1 MRSPEPQSPSPSEA
15 LLHGQFWGWST
26 GANNGSGGA
35 GGGSGGGGGGVGG
48 GSSGGN
54 NSCPNSPGGPS
65 SLQASSPTDSYALT
79 LTHTHVHVQRLSPR
93 PGKESRL
100 LLPLVELAG
109 CSCPRAPAPPLLV
122 LYWYPPGRRRKGVS
136 RRRQVRAYLA
146 ESRPDAE
153 RWYAAVQCL
162 LRGVVVSATTEFN
175 KSLLPRPRRLLLL
188 VNPFSGRGQAM
199 QWCQTHILP
208 MIREAN
214 ISYNL
219 IQTERQNHAKEL
231 IREISLSEW
240 DGIIIVSGD
249 GLLHEVINGLM
260 ERSDWETAIKTPVG
274 ILPCGSGNAL
284 AGSVNHY
291 AGYDMCLRE
300 PLLLNCC
307 FLLCRGGVRPMD
319 LVSVT
324 TSPMSSSSSTNQN
337 GRPAAPRRL
346 FSFLSV
352 AWGFVSDVDIESERY
367 RGLGS
372 ARFTLGT
379 LVRLASL
386 RSYKGRLSYL
396 PPNAVPLLPDATPPA
411 RRPLSR
417 SITEGLEA
425 FCRTPIHRTVSDMG
439 LSEQRSLRKDDGE
452 REREREKERQE
463 RERERERRRN
473 RARGV
478 GVVRAS
484 SLAEDRER
492 ELEAEGRLGAG
503 ADDEDDRMDENDE
516 EREDEA
522 EERGSENDSR
532 SSREESGSSRSDGGS
547 RDGRLDGEEG
557 AMEAREVSEGY
568 GVAIGREAQECEGSC
583 PDTDEEPP
591 DPQKL
596 VRKNS
601 APSSQIAKAFFSQ
614 PIGASTD
621 SDAEM
626 EPTAYGEQD
635 EDLNGTYF
643 QREAYPLDPRERSLT
658 ISSPF
663 RHSPFSYKP
672 KALDQNQNSTRPRPL
687 SLLHHHSHSNS
698 LPPKLPSLSLSL
710 SPTPPSS
717 PSCASPH
724 ASSYLAP
731 RPNTPGSSSPSPSLR
746 SPTPS
751 FNFDIAVPTG
761 PLKNRPNM
769 CGPYSPP
776 HDDLLPPLDQPLPTR
791 DWVTIEGDFVLVLA
805 IYQSHLGADLLAAPH
820 ARFDDG
826 LIHLTFVRAGI
837 SRATLLRLF
846 LAMERGAH
854 LSLSSPYVSHVTAK
868 AFRLQPLSSR
878 GTLTVDGELVP
889 YGPLQAQIHPS
900 MARLIVGDSGV
911 RITRF

>member
-1 MRSPEPQSPSPSEA
+1 MRSPEPSKLSPAEA
-15 LLHGQFWGWST
+15 LLHGQFASW
-26 GANNGSGGA
+26 GSG
-35 GGGSGGGGGGVGG
+35 SN
-48 GSSGGN
+48 SNN
-54 NSCPNSPGGPS
+54 NSCPNSPGGPGGLS
-65 SLQASSPTDSYALT
+65 PAASPTPAPTSNYALT
-79 LTHTHVHVQRLSPR
+79 LTHTHIHIQRLSPR
-93 PGKESRL
+93 PGKEARL
-100 LLPLVELAG
+100 LLPLSELVG

-122 LYWYPPGRRRKGVS
+122 LYWYPPGKRRKGVS

-146 ESRPDAE
+146 ESRPEAE
-153 RWYAAVQCL
+153 RWSAAVQCL
-162 LRGVVVSATTEFN
+162 LRGVIVTAETEFSR
-175 KSLLPRPRRLLLL
+175 SLLPRPRRLLLL

-199 QWCQTHILP
+199 QWCQTYILP

-219 IQTERQNHAKEL
+219 IQTERQNHAREL
-231 IREISLSEW
+231 IREISLPEW
-240 DGIIIVSGD
+240 DGIIIISGD

-260 ERSDWETAIKTPVG
+260 ERADWEQAIKTPVG

-284 AGSVNHY
+284 AGSINHH

-324 TSPMSSSSSTNQN
+324 TSPAPSNNSRT
-337 GRPAAPRRL
+337 AAPRRL

-379 LVRLASL
+379 LVRIASL

-396 PPNAVPLLPDATPPA
+396 PPSIVSTSPDATPPQP

-417 SITEGLEA
+417 SITEGLEG
-425 FCRTPIHRTVSDMG
+425 FCRTPIHRTCSDMG
-439 LSEQRSLRKDDGE
+439 ISEQRSLRRGE
-452 REREREKERQE
+452 GEREKEERQ
-463 RERERERRRN
+463 RERERRRE
-473 RARGV
+473 RVRGGGT

-484 SLAEDRER
+484 SLMEDRER
-492 ELEAEGRLGAG
+492 EKEGEVEMEGEEEGSAACSERSGTSSECSMGREERLAG
-503 ADDEDDRMDENDE
+503 IKD

-522 EERGSENDSR
+522 RAEQDSSEMEEDDRGRDGENN
-532 SSREESGSSRSDGGS
+532 GGS
-547 RDGRLDGEEG
+547 VEVEG
-557 AMEAREVSEGY
+557 VLHARELGESF
-568 GVAIGREAQECEGSC
+568 GVDMGQEA
-583 PDTDEEPP
+583 DEEPEGTFTYQ
-591 DPQKL
+591 DGLQEARQAL
-596 VRKNS
+596 RKNS
-601 APSSQIAKAFFSQ
+601 APSSQIAEALFSQ
-614 PIGASTD
+614 PLSQEADADSST
-621 SDAEM
+621 S
-626 EPTAYGEQD
+626 YGVED
-635 EDLNGTYF
+635 MDLNGTYF
-643 QREAYPLDPRERSLT
+643 QKEPYPLDHARERALT

-672 KALDQNQNSTRPRPL
+672 RTVDQNQNTSRPRPL
-687 SLLHHHSHSNS
+687 SLLQHSHSNS

-724 ASSYLAP
+724 SSSYLVP
-731 RPNTPGSSSPSPSLR
+731 RPNTPSSTSPSPSLR
-746 SPTPS
+746 TPSSS
-751 FNFDIAVPTG
+751 FNFDIAEPAG
-761 PLKNRPNM
+761 PFKNRPFVLLPSNL
-769 CGPYSPP
+769 PR
-776 HDDLLPPLDQPLPTR
+776 DDLLPPLDQPLPTR
-791 DWVTIEGDFVLVLA
+791 DWVTLEGDFVLVLA
-805 IYQSHLGADLLAAPH
+805 LYQSHLGADLHAAPQ

-846 LAMERGAH
+846 FAMERGTH
-854 LSLSSPYVSHVTAK
+854 HSVSSPYVSHVTCR
-868 AFRLQPLSSR
+868 AFRLQPLSTR

-889 YGPLQAQIHPS
+889 YGPLQAQVHPS

-911 RITRF
+911 KITRF

>member
-1 MRSPEPQSPSPSEA
+1 MRMRSPDPSSLSPSEA
-15 LLHGQFWGWST
+15 LLHGQFASW
-26 GANNGSGGA
+26 GSG
-35 GGGSGGGGGGVGG
+35 SN
-48 GSSGGN
+48 SNN
-54 NSCPNSPGGPS
+54 NSCPNSPGGPGGIS
-65 SLQASSPTDSYALT
+65 PAASPTPPSASNYALT
-79 LTHTHVHVQRLSPR
+79 LTYSHIHIQRLSPR
-93 PGKESRL
+93 PGKEARL
-100 LLPLVELAG
+100 LLPLSELVG

-122 LYWYPPGRRRKGVS
+122 LYWYPPGKKRKGVS
-136 RRRQVRAYLA
+136 RRRQVRAYLS
-146 ESRPDAE
+146 ESRTEAE
-153 RWYAAVQCL
+153 RWSAAVQCL
-162 LRGVVVSATTEFN
+162 LRGVPVTADTEFSR
-175 KSLLPRPRRLLLL
+175 SLLPRPRRLLLL

-219 IQTERQNHAKEL
+219 IQTERQNHAREL
-231 IREISLSEW
+231 IREISLPEW

-260 ERSDWETAIKTPVG
+260 ERPDWDQAIKTPVG

-284 AGSVNHY
+284 AGSVNHH

-307 FLLCRGGVRPMD
+307 FLLCRGGVQPMD

-324 TSPMSSSSSTNQN
+324 TSPSPNSHSS
-337 GRPAAPRRL
+337 APRRL

-379 LVRLASL
+379 LVRIASL

-396 PPNAVPLLPDATPPA
+396 PPSITTTSLDTTPPPP

-417 SITEGLEA
+417 SITEGLEG
-425 FCRTPIHRTVSDMG
+425 FCKTPIHRTCSDMG
-439 LSEQRSLRKDDGE
+439 ISEQRSLRRGE
-452 REREREKERQE
+452 GEREKEERQ
-463 RERERERRRN
+463 RERERRRQ
-473 RARGV
+473 RARGGGT

-492 ELEAEGRLGAG
+492 ELEMEAEEELCSERSGTSS
-503 ADDEDDRMDENDE
+503 ESN
-516 EREDEA
+516 EREDCNMRKN
-522 EERGSENDSR
+522 ERLVGIKDE
-532 SSREESGSSRSDGGS
+532 REEEGTVEQDSSEMDDDDRSKDG
-547 RDGRLDGEEG
+547 DEDE
-557 AMEAREVSEGY
+557 SEGVLPAKEMGENY
-568 GVAIGREAQECEGSC
+568 GIDSGKEA
-583 PDTDEEPP
+583 DEETRTGYIE
-591 DPQKL
+591 DSPQESRQA

-601 APSSQIAKAFFSQ
+601 APSSQIVSALLSQ
-614 PIGASTD
+614 P
-621 SDAEM
+621 
-626 EPTAYGEQD
+626 EPDTAPYTVED
-635 EDLNGTYF
+635 MDLNGTYY
-643 QREAYPLDPRERSLT
+643 QHDAYPLDPRERALT

-672 KALDQNQNSTRPRPL
+672 KALDQNQNASRPRPL
-687 SLLHHHSHSNS
+687 SLLQHSQSNS
-698 LPPKLPSLSLSL
+698 LPPKLSSLSLSL

-724 ASSYLAP
+724 ASAYLAP
-731 RPNTPGSSSPSPSLR
+731 RINTPNSTSPSPLR
-746 SPTPS
+746 TPSSS
-751 FNFDIAVPTG
+751 FNFDIAEPAG
-761 PLKNRPNM
+761 PFKNRPLPSNL
-769 CGPYSPP
+769 PK
-776 HDDLLPPLDQPLPTR
+776 DDLLPPLDQPLPTR

-805 IYQSHLGADLLAAPH
+805 LYQSHLGADLHAAPQ

-846 LAMERGAH
+846 FAMERGTH
-854 LSLSSPYVSHVTAK
+854 HSVSSPYVSHVTCR

-889 YGPLQAQIHPS
+889 YGPLQAQVHPS
-900 MARLIVGDSGV
+900 LSRLIVGDSGV
-911 RITRF
+911 KITRF

>member
-1 MRSPEPQSPSPSEA
+1 MRSPGPRSPSPSLSPCPSPGLAQEA
-15 LLHGQFWGWST
+15 LLHGQFGGWST
-26 GANNGSGGA
+26 GGST
-35 GGGSGGGGGGVGG
+35 GGGSG
-48 GSSGGN
+48 SSSN
-54 NSCPNSPGGPS
+54 SNSCPSSPGVSLPPS
-65 SLQASSPTDSYALT
+65 PASSSYALT
-79 LTHTHVHVQRLSPR
+79 LTPTHVHVQRLSPR
-93 PGKESRL
+93 PGKDSRL
-100 LLPLVELAG
+100 LLPLAELAG

-122 LYWYPPGRRRKGVS
+122 LYWYPAGRRRKGVS
-136 RRRQVRAYLA
+136 RRRQVRAFLA
-146 ESRPDAE
+146 ESRGEAE
-153 RWYAAVQCL
+153 KWNAAVQCL
-162 LRGVVVSATTEFN
+162 LRGLDVSATTEFS
-175 KSLLPRPRRLLLL
+175 KSMLPRPRRLLLL

-219 IQTERQNHAKEL
+219 IQTERQNHAREL
-231 IREISLSEW
+231 IREISLHEW

-249 GLLHEVINGLM
+249 GLLHEVVNGLM
-260 ERSDWETAIKTPVG
+260 DRPDWEQAIKTPVG

-307 FLLCRGGVRPMD
+307 FLLCRGGIRPMD

-324 TSPMSSSSSTNQN
+324 TSPLPPSSSSNQN
-337 GRPAAPRRL
+337 GRPSAPKRL

-396 PPNAVPLLPDATPPA
+396 PPAVVDPSPDVTPQPP

-417 SITEGLEA
+417 SITEGLEG
-425 FCRTPIHRTVSDMG
+425 FCRTPIHRTCSDMG
-439 LSEQRSLRKDDGE
+439 ISEQRSLRRGDGE
-452 REREREKERQE
+452 REREREREREE
-463 RERERERRRN
+463 RERERERRRE

-492 ELEAEGRLGAG
+492 EMEAE
-503 ADDEDDRMDENDE
+503 ERME
-516 EREDEA
+516 ETSGSSSESNERQNKCVSGNGEDEA
-522 EERGSENDSR
+522 EEDDGR
-532 SSREESGSSRSDGGS
+532 SSGT
-547 RDGRLDGEEG
+547 EG
-557 AMEAREVSEGY
+557 AMEARDVSEGY
-568 GVAIGREAQECEGSC
+568 GVDEGKEAEECE
-583 PDTDEEPP
+583 DTPPEPR
-591 DPQKL
+591 QVL
-596 VRKNS
+596 RKNS
-601 APSSQIAKAFFSQ
+601 APSSQIVNAFFSQ
-614 PIGASTD
+614 PIGAAGSEQD
-621 SDAEM
+621 LDA
-626 EPTAYGEQD
+626 D

-643 QREAYPLDPRERSLT
+643 QREPSYPPDPARERSLT

-663 RHSPFSYKP
+663 RHSPFSLKP
-672 KALDQNQNSTRPRPL
+672 KTLDQNQNLTRPRPL
-687 SLLHHHSHSNS
+687 SLLHQSHSNS
-698 LPPKLPSLSLSL
+698 LPPKFPSLSLSL

-724 ASSYLAP
+724 SSAYLAP
-731 RPNTPGSSSPSPSLR
+731 RPGTPSSSSPSPSLR
-746 SPTPS
+746 SPSPS
-751 FNFDIAVPTG
+751 FTFDIAEPAG
-761 PLKNRPNM
+761 PLKNRSAVSSPNA
-769 CGPYSPP
+769 PP

-854 LSLSSPYVSHVTAK
+854 LSLSSPYVSHVSAR
-868 AFRLQPLSSR
+868 AFRLQPLSPR

-911 RITRF
+911 KITRF

>member
-1 MRSPEPQSPSPSEA
+1 MRSPGPDSPSMTEEA
-15 LLHGQFWGWST
+15 LLHGQFGGWS
-26 GANNGSGGA
+26 S
-35 GGGSGGGGGGVGG
+35 GGGSG
-48 GSSGGN
+48 SNS
-54 NSCPNSPGGPS
+54 NSCPNSPGGVSLPS
-65 SLQASSPTDSYALT
+65 SPASTNYALT
-79 LTHTHVHVQRLSPR
+79 LTPTHIHVQRLSPR
-93 PGKESRL
+93 AGKQSRL
-100 LLPLVELAG
+100 LLPMAELTG
-109 CSCPRAPAPPLLV
+109 CSCPRSPAPPLLV

-136 RRRQVRAYLA
+136 RHRQVRAYLA
-146 ESRPDAE
+146 ESRAE
-153 RWYAAVQCL
+153 AEKWNAAIQSL
-162 LRGVVVSATTEFN
+162 LRGMDVSSTTEFC
-175 KSLLPRPRRLLLL
+175 KSMLPRPRRLLLL

-219 IQTERQNHAKEL
+219 IQTERQNHAREL
-231 IREISLSEW
+231 IREISLPEW
-240 DGIIIVSGD
+240 DGIVIVSGD

-260 ERSDWETAIKTPVG
+260 ERPDWEQAIKTPVG

-284 AGSVNHY
+284 AGSINHH

-307 FLLCRGGVRPMD
+307 FLLCRGGVKPLD

-324 TSPMSSSSSTNQN
+324 TSPCASSSTSNQN
-337 GRPAAPRRL
+337 GHPPAPRRL

-396 PPNAVPLLPDATPPA
+396 PPAVVNPSPDATPQPP

-417 SITEGLEA
+417 SITEGLEG
-425 FCRTPIHRTVSDMG
+425 FCRTPIHRTCSDMG

-452 REREREKERQE
+452 RERERERERQE
-463 RERERERRRN
+463 RERERERRRD

-492 ELEAEGRLGAG
+492 EV
-503 ADDEDDRMDENDE
+503 
-516 EREDEA
+516 EA
-522 EERGSENDSR
+522 EEKMEEMSGTSSESTERDECDNIAKNNGNEEENNSGKSKIDGQELTNARNLSDTNEVNDCDGS
-532 SSREESGSSRSDGGS
+532 
-547 RDGRLDGEEG
+547 
-557 AMEAREVSEGY
+557 Y
-568 GVAIGREAQECEGSC
+568 Q
-583 PDTDEEPP
+583 TTPP
-591 DPQKL
+591 ELQHAL
-596 VRKNS
+596 RKNS
-601 APSSQIAKAFFSQ
+601 APSSQIINAFFSQ
-614 PIGASTD
+614 PIGADTD
-621 SDAEM
+621 QDLELA
-626 EPTAYGEQD
+626 AYGKED
-635 EDLNGTYF
+635 EDINGTYF
-643 QREAYPLDPRERSLT
+643 QKEAYSLDKSRERALT
-658 ISSPF
+658 ISSSPF
-663 RHSPFSYKP
+663 RQSPFKAFKP
-672 KALDQNQNSTRPRPL
+672 KTLDQNQNPSRPRPL
-687 SLLHHHSHSNS
+687 SLLHQSHSNS
-698 LPPKLPSLSLSL
+698 LPPKFPSLSLSL

-724 ASSYLAP
+724 SSYLAP
-731 RPNTPGSSSPSPSLR
+731 RPNTPSSSSPSPSIH

-751 FNFDIAVPTG
+751 FNFDLAEPAG
-761 PLKNRPNM
+761 PLKNRPHMTSSINL
-769 CGPYSPP
+769 PE
-776 HDDLLPPLDQPLPTR
+776 DDLLPPLDQPLPTR

-805 IYQSHLGADLLAAPH
+805 IYQSHLGADLLAAPQ

-854 LSLSSPYVSHVTAK
+854 LSLSSPYVSHVSAR
-868 AFRLQPLSSR
+868 AFRLQPLSPR

-889 YGPLQAQIHPS
+889 YGPLQAQVHPS
-900 MARLIVGDSGV
+900 MARLIVGDSGIK
-911 RITRF
+911 ITRF

>member
-1 MRSPEPQSPSPSEA
+1 MRSPSPESLSVTEEA
-15 LLHGQFWGWST
+15 LLHGQFGGWST
-26 GANNGSGGA
+26 G
-35 GGGSGGGGGGVGG
+35 GGSGS
-48 GSSGGN
+48 GSSSS
-54 NSCPNSPGGPS
+54 SCPNSPGGMSVPS
-65 SLQASSPTDSYALT
+65 SPVSTSYALT
-79 LTHTHVHVQRLSPR
+79 LTPTHIHVQRLSPR
-93 PGKESRL
+93 TGKQSRL
-100 LLPLVELAG
+100 LLPLAELTG
-109 CSCPRAPAPPLLV
+109 CSCPRLPAPPLLV

-136 RRRQVRAYLA
+136 KHRQVRAYLA
-146 ESRPDAE
+146 ESRAE
-153 RWYAAVQCL
+153 VEIWNAAIQCL
-162 LRGVVVSATTEFN
+162 LRGMDVSSTTEFS
-175 KSLLPRPRRLLLL
+175 KSMLPRPRRLLLL

-219 IQTERQNHAKEL
+219 IQTERQNHAREL
-231 IREISLSEW
+231 VREISLPEW

-249 GLLHEVINGLM
+249 GLLHEVLNGLL
-260 ERSDWETAIKTPVG
+260 ERPDWEQAIKTPVG
-274 ILPCGSGNAL
+274 ILPSGSGNAL
-284 AGSVNHY
+284 AGSINHY

-307 FLLCRGGVRPMD
+307 FLLCRGGVKPMD

-324 TSPMSSSSSTNQN
+324 TTSSTSNQN
-337 GRPAAPRRL
+337 GHPPAPRRL

-396 PPNAVPLLPDATPPA
+396 PPAIVNPSTDSTPQPP

-417 SITEGLEA
+417 SITEGLEG
-425 FCRTPIHRTVSDMG
+425 FCRTPIHRTCSDMG
-439 LSEQRSLRKDDGE
+439 LSEQRSLRKGDGE
-452 REREREKERQE
+452 RERERQE
-463 RERERERRRN
+463 REREREKRRE

-492 ELEAEGRLGAG
+492 EI
-503 ADDEDDRMDENDE
+503 
-516 EREDEA
+516 EA
-522 EERGSENDSR
+522 EEKMEETSGTSSESTE
-532 SSREESGSSRSDGGS
+532 REECNNVAGNVGKEEENAGKMEEMDRGVMRARGLSDSNG
-547 RDGRLDGEEG
+547 LNEEK
-557 AMEAREVSEGY
+557 E
-568 GVAIGREAQECEGSC
+568 Q
-583 PDTDEEPP
+583 TTPP
-591 DPQKL
+591 DLQHKL
-596 VRKNS
+596 RKNS
-601 APSSQIAKAFFSQ
+601 APSSQIINAFFSQ
-614 PIGASTD
+614 PISAD
-621 SDAEM
+621 SDQDLEVA
-626 EPTAYGEQD
+626 AYGKED

-643 QREAYPLDPRERSLT
+643 QREAYPLDKARERALT
-658 ISSPF
+658 ISSSPF
-663 RHSPFSYKP
+663 RQSPFKSFKP
-672 KALDQNQNSTRPRPL
+672 KTLDQNQNTSRPRPL
-687 SLLHHHSHSNS
+687 SLLHQSHSNS
-698 LPPKLPSLSLSL
+698 LPPKFPSLSLSL

-717 PSCASPH
+717 PSCDSPH
-724 ASSYLAP
+724 SSYLAP
-731 RPNTPGSSSPSPSLR
+731 CPNTPSSSSPSPSFH
-746 SPTPS
+746 SPSPS
-751 FNFDIAVPTG
+751 FNFDLAEPAG
-761 PLKNRPNM
+761 PLKNL
-769 CGPYSPP
+769 P
-776 HDDLLPPLDQPLPTR
+776 HMASSINLPEDDLLPPLDQPLPTR

-805 IYQSHLGADLLAAPH
+805 IYQSHLGADLFAAPQ

-854 LSLSSPYVSHVTAK
+854 LSLSSPYVSHVSAR
-868 AFRLQPLSSR
+868 AFRLQPLSPR

-889 YGPLQAQIHPS
+889 YGPLQAQVHPS

-911 RITRF
+911 KITRF

>member
-1 MRSPEPQSPSPSEA
+1 MRSPEPPIPSPAEA
-15 LLHGQFWGWST
+15 LLHCQFGGWT
-26 GANNGSGGA
+26 T
-35 GGGSGGGGGGVGG
+35 
-48 GSSGGN
+48 GSSCN
-54 NSCPNSPGGPS
+54 NSCPNSPGGLS
-65 SLQASSPTDSYALT
+65 SLSPSPNPSPASSYALT
-79 LTHTHVHVQRLSPR
+79 LTPSHIHVQRLAPR
-93 PGKESRL
+93 PGKEARL
-100 LLPLVELAG
+100 ILPLSELAG

-146 ESRPDAE
+146 EARVEAE
-153 RWYAAVQCL
+153 RWSTAIQCL
-162 LRGVVVSATTEFN
+162 LRGVAITADTEIG
-175 KSLLPRPRRLLLL
+175 KRLLPRPRRLLLL

-219 IQTERQNHAKEL
+219 IQTERQNHAREL
-231 IREISLSEW
+231 IKEISLPQW

-260 ERSDWETAIKTPVG
+260 ERPDWELAIKTPVG

-284 AGSVNHY
+284 AGSINHH

-307 FLLCRGGVRPMD
+307 FQLCRGGVKPMD

-324 TSPMSSSSSTNQN
+324 TSPAPSQN
-337 GRPAAPRRL
+337 GRPGLPRRM

-396 PPNAVPLLPDATPPA
+396 PPSIVATSPDAIPPPLH
-411 RRPLSR
+411 RPLSR
-417 SITEGLEA
+417 SITEGLEG
-425 FCRTPIHRTVSDMG
+425 FCHTPIQRTSSDMG
-439 LSEQRSLRKDDGE
+439 LSEQRSLRRVDTE
-452 REREREKERQE
+452 REREREMERQ
-463 RERERERRRN
+463 RERERERRRE
-473 RARGV
+473 RARGGGT

-484 SLAEDRER
+484 SLAEDREGEAGRSGTSSERSGTSSESNER
-492 ELEAEGRLGAG
+492 EDCRMGRKDGMTRNM
-503 ADDEDDRMDENDE
+503 EERPDE
-516 EREDEA
+516 ERENRTMEQDSGVIEDI
-522 EERGSENDSR
+522 EERVRNGEGS
-532 SSREESGSSRSDGGS
+532 SGSMDGV
-547 RDGRLDGEEG
+547 
-557 AMEAREVSEGY
+557 MEATEVGEGY
-568 GVAIGREAQECEGSC
+568 GVDMGREANEDPERCCSY
-583 PDTDEEPP
+583 PDNLQQTR
-591 DPQKL
+591 L
-596 VRKNS
+596 ALRKNS
-601 APSSQIAKAFFSQ
+601 APSSQIANAFFSQ
-614 PIGASTD
+614 PLSQEADPVSGASYR
-621 SDAEM
+621 AEEM
-626 EPTAYGEQD
+626 
-635 EDLNGTYF
+635 DLNGTYF
-643 QREAYPLDPRERSLT
+643 QKEAYPLDIARERALT

-663 RHSPFSYKP
+663 RHSPFSFKP
-672 KALDQNQNSTRPRPL
+672 KSLDQNASRPRPL
-687 SLLHHHSHSNS
+687 SLLHHPHSNS
-698 LPPKLPSLSLSL
+698 LPPKLPSLSLSLSL

-724 ASSYLAP
+724 SSSYLVP
-731 RPNTPGSSSPSPSLR
+731 RPNTPNSTSPSPSLQ
-746 SPTPS
+746 SPSPS
-751 FNFDIAVPTG
+751 FTFDIGEPAG
-761 PLKNRPNM
+761 PLKNRPPISLPFN
-769 CGPYSPP
+769 PP
-776 HDDLLPPLDQPLPTR
+776 RDDLLPPLDQALPTR

-805 IYQSHLGADLLAAPH
+805 IYQSHLGADLHAAPQ

-854 LSLSSPYVSHVTAK
+854 LSLSSPYVSHVPAR
-868 AFRLQPLSSR
+868 AFRLQPLSPR

-889 YGPLQAQIHPS
+889 YGPLQAQVHPS
-900 MARLIVGDSGV
+900 MSRLIVGDSGV
-911 RITRF
+911 KITRF

>member
-1 MRSPEPQSPSPSEA
+1 MRSPDTSTLCPAEA
-15 LLHGQFWGWST
+15 LLHGQFASW
-26 GANNGSGGA
+26 GSG
-35 GGGSGGGGGGVGG
+35 SN
-48 GSSGGN
+48 SNN
-54 NSCPNSPGGPS
+54 NSCPNSPGGPGGLS
-65 SLQASSPTDSYALT
+65 PAASPTPAPASNYALT
-79 LTHTHVHVQRLSPR
+79 LTHTHIHIQRLSPR
-93 PGKESRL
+93 TGKEARL
-100 LLPLVELAG
+100 LLPLSELVG

-122 LYWYPPGRRRKGVS
+122 LYWYPPGKRRKGVS

-146 ESRPDAE
+146 ESRAEAE
-153 RWYAAVQCL
+153 RWSAAVQCL
-162 LRGVVVSATTEFN
+162 LRGVTVTAETEFSR
-175 KSLLPRPRRLLLL
+175 SLLPRPRRLLLL

-219 IQTERQNHAKEL
+219 IQTERQNHAREL
-231 IREISLSEW
+231 IREISLPEW
-240 DGIIIVSGD
+240 DGIIIISGD

-260 ERSDWETAIKTPVG
+260 ERPDWEQAIKVPVG

-284 AGSVNHY
+284 AGSVNHH

-319 LVSVT
+319 VISVT
-324 TSPMSSSSSTNQN
+324 TSPPSNPRNAT
-337 GRPAAPRRL
+337 PRRL

-379 LVRLASL
+379 LVRIASL

-396 PPNAVPLLPDATPPA
+396 PPSIVTASPDSTPPPP

-417 SITEGLEA
+417 SITEGLEG
-425 FCRTPIHRTVSDMG
+425 FCRTPIHRTCSDMG
-439 LSEQRSLRKDDGE
+439 ISEQRSLRRGE
-452 REREREKERQE
+452 GEREKEERQ
-463 RERERERRRN
+463 RERERRRE
-473 RARGV
+473 RARGGGT

-492 ELEAEGRLGAG
+492 EREG
-503 ADDEDDRMDENDE
+503 EIEM
-516 EREDEA
+516 EA
-522 EERGSENDSR
+522 EEERSGTSSESNERDDCR
-532 SSREESGSSRSDGGS
+532 MGRAERLAGIKDEREEEGRAEQDSSEMDEDNRGKEGEGSGGS
-547 RDGRLDGEEG
+547 VEGEG
-557 AMEAREVSEGY
+557 VLHARELGESY
-568 GVAIGREAQECEGSC
+568 GLDMGREANEEGLTYQDCPQEAR
-583 PDTDEEPP
+583 
-591 DPQKL
+591 QAL
-596 VRKNS
+596 RKNS
-601 APSSQIAKAFFSQ
+601 APSSQIASALFNQPLSQ
-614 PIGASTD
+614 EAD
-621 SDAEM
+621 SGSG
-626 EPTAYGEQD
+626 PSYGVED
-635 EDLNGTYF
+635 MDLNGTYY
-643 QREAYPLDPRERSLT
+643 QKEPYPLDVARERSLT

-672 KALDQNQNSTRPRPL
+672 KTLDQNQNASRPRPL
-687 SLLHHHSHSNS
+687 SLLQHSHSNS

-724 ASSYLAP
+724 SSSYLVP
-731 RPNTPGSSSPSPSLR
+731 RPNTPNSTSPSPSIR
-746 SPTPS
+746 TPSSS
-751 FNFDIAVPTG
+751 FNFDIAEPAG
-761 PLKNRPNM
+761 PLKNRPFFSLPSNL
-769 CGPYSPP
+769 PR
-776 HDDLLPPLDQPLPTR
+776 DDLLPPLDQPLPTR

-805 IYQSHLGADLLAAPH
+805 LYQSHLGADLHAAPQ

-846 LAMERGAH
+846 FAMERGTH
-854 LSLSSPYVSHVTAK
+854 HSVNSPYVSHVSCR
-868 AFRLQPLSSR
+868 AFRLQPLSTR

-889 YGPLQAQIHPS
+889 YGPLQAQVHPS
-900 MARLIVGDSGV
+900 LARLIVGDSGEK
-911 RITRF
+911 ITRF

>member
-1 MRSPEPQSPSPSEA
+1 MRSPQPSSPSTAEA
-15 LLHGQFWGWST
+15 LLHGQFASW
-26 GANNGSGGA
+26 GSG
-35 GGGSGGGGGGVGG
+35 SN
-48 GSSGGN
+48 SNN
-54 NSCPNSPGGPS
+54 NSCPNSPGGPGGLS
-65 SLQASSPTDSYALT
+65 PAASPTLTPASNYALT
-79 LTHTHVHVQRLSPR
+79 LTHTHIHIQRLSPR
-93 PGKESRL
+93 PGKEARL
-100 LLPLVELAG
+100 LLPLSELVG

-122 LYWYPPGRRRKGVS
+122 LYWYPPGKRRKGVS

-146 ESRPDAE
+146 ESRPEAE
-153 RWYAAVQCL
+153 RWSAAVQCL
-162 LRGVVVSATTEFN
+162 LRDVTVTADTEFSR
-175 KSLLPRPRRLLLL
+175 SLLPRPRRLLLL

-219 IQTERQNHAKEL
+219 IQTERQNHAREL
-231 IREISLSEW
+231 IREIPLQEW

-260 ERSDWETAIKTPVG
+260 ERADWEQAIKTPVG

-284 AGSVNHY
+284 AGSINHN

-307 FLLCRGGVRPMD
+307 FLLCRGGVQPMD
-319 LVSVT
+319 IVSVT
-324 TSPMSSSSSTNQN
+324 TSPASSNNS
-337 GRPAAPRRL
+337 RAAAPKRL

-379 LVRLASL
+379 LVRIASL

-396 PPNAVPLLPDATPPA
+396 PPSICPTSPDTTPPPP

-417 SITEGLEA
+417 SITEGLEG
-425 FCRTPIHRTVSDMG
+425 FCRTPIHRTCSDMG
-439 LSEQRSLRKDDGE
+439 ISEQRSLRKGE
-452 REREREKERQE
+452 GEQEKEERQ
-463 RERERERRRN
+463 RERERRRE
-473 RARGV
+473 RARGGGS

-492 ELEAEGRLGAG
+492 EREGEMEAEEERSGTCSERSGTSSESNERDDCSMGKERLEGIK
-503 ADDEDDRMDENDE
+503 D
-516 EREDEA
+516 EREDELGVEQDSSEIEEEDREKDGDGSGGSV
-522 EERGSENDSR
+522 EERRERGEGCGVDMGREVNEEPENCLAYQDN
-532 SSREESGSSRSDGGS
+532 
-547 RDGRLDGEEG
+547 LQ
-557 AMEAREVSEGY
+557 EARK
-568 GVAIGREAQECEGSC
+568 A
-583 PDTDEEPP
+583 
-591 DPQKL
+591 L
-596 VRKNS
+596 RKNS
-601 APSSQIAKAFFSQ
+601 APSSQIANDLFSQ
-614 PIGASTD
+614 PLSQEVNAD
-621 SDAEM
+621 SR
-626 EPTAYGEQD
+626 TSYGVED
-635 EDLNGTYF
+635 LDLNGTYY
-643 QREAYPLDPRERSLT
+643 QKEDYPLDVARERALT

-672 KALDQNQNSTRPRPL
+672 KTLDQNQNASRPRPL
-687 SLLHHHSHSNS
+687 SLLQHSHSNS

-724 ASSYLAP
+724 SSSYLVP
-731 RPNTPGSSSPSPSLR
+731 RPNTPNSASPSPSVR
-746 SPTPS
+746 TPSSS
-751 FNFDIAVPTG
+751 FNFDIAEPAG
-761 PLKNRPNM
+761 PQKNRPFVSLPLNI
-769 CGPYSPP
+769 PR
-776 HDDLLPPLDQPLPTR
+776 DDLLPPLDQPLPTR

-805 IYQSHLGADLLAAPH
+805 LYQTHLGADLHAAPQ

-846 LAMERGAH
+846 FAMERGTH
-854 LSLSSPYVSHVTAK
+854 HSVNSPYVSHVSCR
-868 AFRLQPLSSR
+868 AFRLQPLSTR

-889 YGPLQAQIHPS
+889 YGPLQAQVHPS
-900 MARLIVGDSGV
+900 MARLIVGDCGV
-911 RITRF
+911 KITRF

>member
-1 MRSPEPQSPSPSEA
+1 
-15 LLHGQFWGWST
+15 
-26 GANNGSGGA
+26 
-35 GGGSGGGGGGVGG
+35 
-48 GSSGGN
+48 
-54 NSCPNSPGGPS
+54 
-65 SLQASSPTDSYALT
+65 
-79 LTHTHVHVQRLSPR
+79 
-93 PGKESRL
+93 
-100 LLPLVELAG
+100 
-109 CSCPRAPAPPLLV
+109 
-122 LYWYPPGRRRKGVS
+122 
-136 RRRQVRAYLA
+136 
-146 ESRPDAE
+146 
-153 RWYAAVQCL
+153 
-162 LRGVVVSATTEFN
+162 
-175 KSLLPRPRRLLLL
+175 
-188 VNPFSGRGQAM
+188 M

-219 IQTERQNHAKEL
+219 IQTERQNHAREL
-231 IREISLSEW
+231 IREISLPEW

-260 ERSDWETAIKTPVG
+260 ERPDWEQAIKTPVG

-284 AGSVNHY
+284 AGSINHH

-319 LVSVT
+319 VVSVT
-324 TSPMSSSSSTNQN
+324 TSPPSNNSRN
-337 GRPAAPRRL
+337 AAPRRL

-379 LVRLASL
+379 LVRIASL

-396 PPNAVPLLPDATPPA
+396 PPSISNSSPDATPPPP

-417 SITEGLEA
+417 SITEGLEG
-425 FCRTPIHRTVSDMG
+425 FCRTPIHRTCSDMG
-439 LSEQRSLRKDDGE
+439 ISEQRSLRRGE
-452 REREREKERQE
+452 GEREKEERQK
-463 RERERERRRN
+463 ERERRRE
-473 RARGV
+473 RARGGGT

-492 ELEAEGRLGAG
+492 EREGEMEMEAEEERSGTCSESSESIEREDCNMGRGERLAG
-503 ADDEDDRMDENDE
+503 IKD
-516 EREDEA
+516 EREDEGRTEQDSSEM
-522 EERGSENDSR
+522 EEEDRGKDGE
-532 SSREESGSSRSDGGS
+532 GSGGS
-547 RDGRLDGEEG
+547 AEGESV
-557 AMEAREVSEGY
+557 MHAREQAVDM
-568 GVAIGREAQECEGSC
+568 GREADEDPEVCLTYQDGLQEARQS
-583 PDTDEEPP
+583 
-591 DPQKL
+591 L
-596 VRKNS
+596 RKNS
-601 APSSQIAKAFFSQ
+601 APSSQIANALFGQPLSQ
-614 PIGASTD
+614 EADAD
-621 SDAEM
+621 SG
-626 EPTAYGEQD
+626 TSYGVED
-635 EDLNGTYF
+635 MDLNGTYY
-643 QREAYPLDPRERSLT
+643 QKEPYQMDVARERSLT

-672 KALDQNQNSTRPRPL
+672 KALDQNQNATRPRPL
-687 SLLHHHSHSNS
+687 SLLQHSHSNS

-724 ASSYLAP
+724 SSSYLVP
-731 RPNTPGSSSPSPSLR
+731 RPNTPNSTSPSPSLR
-746 SPTPS
+746 TPSSS
-751 FNFDIAVPTG
+751 FNFDIAEPAG
-761 PLKNRPNM
+761 PLKNRPYVPLPFNI
-769 CGPYSPP
+769 PK
-776 HDDLLPPLDQPLPTR
+776 DDLLPPLDQPLPTR

-805 IYQSHLGADLLAAPH
+805 LYQTHLGADLHAAPQ

-846 LAMERGAH
+846 FAMERGTH
-854 LSLSSPYVSHVTAK
+854 HSVSSPYVSHITCK
-868 AFRLQPLSSR
+868 AFRLQPLSTR

-889 YGPLQAQIHPS
+889 YGPLQAQVHPS

-911 RITRF
+911 KITRF